1 MTVSLLPVWAV
12 LAPVIGLCALLLL
25 EGRLRP
31 EWVAAPF
38 IAIGLYLSISI
49 AYEVISH
56 EASLVYALGGWLPPL
71 GLTLRA
77 DGVGAVLL
85 ALTAL
90 VMVGVS
96 ICAWAPADGAG
107 GRGRSGFWALLLALW
122 SALNLAFI
130 AQDLFN
136 FFVALE
142 MLSFSA
148 VALVA
153 LDGSRDALTAALRYL
168 LFALA
173 GSVLYL
179 LGVGMIYGRYAVL
192 DLAGLREIAQA
203 DPVTLAALA
212 LMTVGLMAKAALF
225 PLHLW
230 LPPAHAS
237 APAPASAVLSA
248 LVVKAPFLIILRLWV
263 DLLPLSAAT
272 APPQILA
279 GLGSV
284 AILLFSILA
293 LRQQR
298 LKLMIAYSTLA
309 QIGYLF
315 LMFPLMPG
323 PAPWLDIG
331 WTGGILQL
339 VSHGIAKAAMF
350 LAAGLIYEALGH
362 DRVSELAG
370 LARRQPMTL
379 VAFAIA
385 GLSLMGLPP
394 SGGFIAKLLLL
405 TAAVEAGAWWIAIV
419 VLAGGILA
427 AFYVFRALGSA
438 LAEGTPAVAPV
449 ALYRQGAVLA
459 LALCALALGFVPLR
473 PFALLAIGRP
483 LEAMEA
489 LP

>member
-1 MTVSLLPVWAV
+1 MNAGLLPVAAV
-12 LAPVIGLCALLLL
+12 LVPVIGACLLLL
-25 EGRLRP
+25 TEHRVRP
-31 EWVAAPF
+31 ERVAGSFA
-38 IAIGLYLSISI
+38 AIGLFLAFAIT
-49 AYEVISH
+49 YEVWTRGV
-56 EASLVYALGGWLPPL
+56 ALGYALGGWLPPL

-77 DGVGAVLL
+77 DGVAAVFLT
-85 ALTAL
+85 LTAM
-90 VMVGVS
+90 VMTGV
-96 ICAWAPADGAG
+96 ALFAYTPGAATSE
-107 GRGRSGFWALLLALW
+107 RHRHGFWALLLVLW
-122 SALNLAFI
+122 SALNLAFT

-142 MLSFSA
+142 MLSFAA

-153 LDGSRDALTAALRYL
+153 LDGTRAALTAALRYL

-173 GSVLYL
+173 GSLLYL
-179 LGVGMIYGRYAVL
+179 LGVGLIYGRYAVL
-192 DLAGLREIAQA
+192 DLAALRAIAQP
-203 DPVTLAALA
+203 DPVTLAALS

-230 LPPAHAS
+230 LPPAHAG
-237 APAPASAVLSA
+237 APAPASAMLSA

-263 DLLPLSAAT
+263 DLLPLPAG
-272 APPQILA
+272 APQQIMA
-279 GLGSV
+279 GLGGA
-284 AILLFSILA
+284 AILFCSVIA

-323 PAPWLDIG
+323 PSPWAGIG

-339 VSHGIAKAAMF
+339 VSHGFAKAAMF
-350 LAAGLIYEALGH
+350 LAAGLVYEALGH
-362 DRVSELAG
+362 DRISDLAG
-370 LARRQPMTL
+370 LARRQPVTL
-379 VAFAIA
+379 AAFAIA

-394 SGGFIAKLLLL
+394 SGGFVAKLLLL
-405 TAAVEAGAWWIAIV
+405 TAAVGTGAWWIAAVI
-419 VLAGGILA
+419 LAGGILA
-427 AFYVFRALGSA
+427 AFYVFRVLGSA
-438 LAEGTPAVAPV
+438 LAEGEPPTTPV
-449 ALYRQGAVLA
+449 ALHREAVVLA